1 MANTRS
7 NILPGERLRATSF
20 SLGNPFQQIAR
31 LDLERRAETVECIRR
46 EPAELHI
53 GVGEPVRGGDRES
66 RFLRQSVGSPSALL
80 EDGGE
85 LKANHGRDVGG
96 ATLIR

>member
-1 MANTRS
+1 VPSIRT
-7 NILPGERLRATSF
+7 LPGQRLRAA
-20 SLGNPFQQIAR
+20 SLPVGNPCQQITR
-31 LDLERRAETVECIRR
+31 LNLERRAETVQCIRR
-46 EPAELHI
+46 EPAELHV